1 MAASPVEA
9 TQLVFQVGLVAVY
22 GLLLAGRTLL
32 RLRHDPFEWRWT
44 IPCVGI
50 LLACADWLYFKGL
63 SIPGVPISVG
73 SLLRRFSV
81 VITFVLGAAFF
92 HETNL
97 RRKAFAL
104 AAILVGVVLLAL

>member
-1 MAASPVEA
+1 MGHRNGPFPHGGGASGQQA
-9 TQLVFQVGLVAVY
+9 K
-22 GLLLAGRTLL
+22 TLL